1 MADKIDGRILDDLFA
16 VIEARKK
23 SGGADSYTAQLLAG
37 GAAQTGRKLG
47 EEAIETILAALDKA
61 GDGAG
66 DKKDKGEKL
75 AGEAADVLYHLLV
88 LLAGADVTLE
98 QVYAVLEKRQGV
110 SGLAEKASRKK

>member
-1 MADKIDGRILDDLFA
+1 MTKTKPDGRVLDDLFA

-47 EEAIETILAALDKA
+47 EEAIETMLAALDKEA
-61 GDGAG
+61 GDSG
-66 DKKDKGEKL
+66 DKL

-88 LLAGADVTLE
+88 LLAGADVSLA
-98 QVYAVLEKRQGV
+98 QVYDALAKRQGI
-110 SGLAEKASRKK
+110 SGLAEKAGRKK